1 MLERAQAVLPSRL
14 RAPPSWRL
22 RAPSGETILLAGVA
36 LYLGVF
42 TLWPLGRLLLE
53 AVGPNDA
60 GETLGILRDQWQSR
74 STSRALWNT
83 LEAGTLATLVS
94 VVLGA
99 TMAFVVALTD
109 VRAKTALTFALLLP
123 LLVPSQI
130 TALAWIELIGPS
142 SPILRP
148 LGLASPPGTT
158 NPLYSLGG
166 IVLVM
171 GVEHAALVFLAVRAG
186 LRAMPRDLVEA
197 ARIAGARPLVATL
210 RVVLPLSLPALLAG
224 AALAFVSA
232 IGNFGVPALL
242 GIPGRYTML
251 TTLIYQR
258 LNGFGP
264 SVLGEVA
271 AIALIL
277 ILIAMGGLAL
287 RAIVA
292 ARMHARVERA
302 SAMLR
307 PFPLGRARLPLET
320 GVWVVLGLVSF
331 LPLCALLAAS
341 LTPAVGV
348 RLSLETLT
356 LDHYRFAVL
365 GQEMTRRAFANSFLL
380 AGATALVAGLVAVP
394 LAYLA
399 VMRRMRA
406 ARVLDLVADTPYAIP
421 GTVLAL
427 GAILVFLPPLPILGV
442 SVYNSLWIILFA
454 YFARFMTLA
463 LRPVTASLETI
474 EPALDEAARI
484 AGARAFRRLFV
495 IVVPIAAPAA
505 VAGGLLI
512 FMTAFNELTVS
523 ALLWSSGTE
532 TLGVVVFFLQYEG
545 NSPAAAALA
554 TATVVVTLLLALLL
568 DVVGR
573 RLPGDVVPWRDA
585 TG

>member
-1 MLERAQAVLPSRL
+1 M
-14 RAPPSWRL
+14 RL
-22 RAPSGETILLAGVA
+22 RAPSGELLMLAGVA
-36 LYLGVF
+36 LYIGIF
-42 TLWPLGRLLLE
+42 TLWPLGRLLVE
-53 AVGPNDA
+53 GVGANAA

-94 VVLGA
+94 VALGA
-99 TMAFVVALTD
+99 TMAFIVALTN

-123 LLVPSQI
+123 LLIPSQI

-186 LRAMPRDLVEA
+186 LRSMPRDLVEA
-197 ARIAGARPLVATL
+197 ARISGARPLAATL
-210 RVVLPLSLPALLAG
+210 RIVFPLAMPALIAG

-242 GIPGRYTML
+242 GIPGRYPML

-277 ILIAMGGLAL
+277 ILIAVAGLAL
-287 RAIVA
+287 RSLVA
-292 ARMHARVERA
+292 AHMNARVERA
-302 SAMLR
+302 SAMLA
-307 PFPLGRARLPLET
+307 PFPLGRARPPLEAA
-320 GVWVVLGLVSF
+320 VWSVLVFVSF
-331 LPLCALLAAS
+331 LPLLALLAAS
-341 LTPAVGV
+341 LTPSVGV
-348 RLSLETLT
+348 RLSAETIT
-356 LDHYRFAVL
+356 LDNYRFAVF
-365 GQEMTRRAFANSFLL
+365 GQDMTRRAFANSFLL
-380 AGATALVAGLVAVP
+380 AGATAVVAGLVAVP

-399 VMRRMRA
+399 VMRRSRS

-421 GTVLAL
+421 GTVLAI
-427 GAILVFLPPLPILGV
+427 GAILVFLPPLPLIGV

-463 LRPVTASLETI
+463 LRPVTASLETV

-484 AGARAFRRLFV
+484 AGARAFRRLFSIILPV
-495 IVVPIAAPAA
+495 AAPAA

-554 TATVVVTLLLALLL
+554 TATVAVTLILALIL
-568 DVVGR
+568 DQVGR

-585 TG
+585 KG

>member
-1 MLERAQAVLPSRL
+1 MPVRTQAVPPPRL
-14 RAPPSWRL
+14 RAPF
-22 RAPSGETILLAGVA
+22 RAPSGELLMLAGVA
-36 LYLGVF
+36 LYLAVF
-42 TLWPLGRLLLE
+42 TLWPLGRLLVE
-53 AVGPNDA
+53 ALGENAA
-60 GETLGILRDQWQSR
+60 GETLGILRDQWESR

-83 LEAGTLATLVS
+83 LEAGSLATVVS
-94 VVLGA
+94 ILLGG
-99 TMAFVVALTD
+99 TMAFVVALTN

-123 LLVPSQI
+123 LLIPSQI

-158 NPLYSLGG
+158 NPLYSLWG

-197 ARIAGARPLVATL
+197 ARISGARPLVATM
-210 RVVLPLSLPALLAG
+210 RIVLPLAMPALVAG

-277 ILIAMGGLAL
+277 ILIAVAGLAL
-287 RAIVA
+287 RALFA
-292 ARMHARVERA
+292 ARMNARVERA

-307 PFPLGRARLPLET
+307 PFPLRRARLPVEAA
-320 GVWVVLGLVSF
+320 VWSVLVFVSF
-331 LPLCALLAAS
+331 LPLVALLASS

-348 RLSLETLT
+348 RLSPETIT
-356 LDHYRFAVL
+356 LDNYRFAVL
-365 GQEMTRRAFANSFLL
+365 GQDVARRAFANSFLL

-399 VMRRMRA
+399 VMRRSRA
-406 ARVLDLVADTPYAIP
+406 ARGLDLVADTPYAIP
-421 GTVLAL
+421 GTVLAI
-427 GAILVFLPPLPILGV
+427 GAILVFLPPLPLIGV

-484 AGARAFRRLFV
+484 AGARAFRRLFAIILPV
-495 IVVPIAAPAA
+495 AAPAA

-523 ALLWSSGTE
+523 ALLWSSGAE

-554 TATVVVTLLLALLL
+554 TATVFVTLVLALIL
-568 DVVGR
+568 DQVGR
-573 RLPGDVVPWRDA
+573 WLPGDVVPWRDA

>member
-1 MLERAQAVLPSRL
+1 MRAQAVRQPRL
-14 RAPPSWRL
+14 RAPLGAPL
-22 RAPSGETILLAGVA
+22 GAPSGETLMLAGVA

-42 TLWPLGRLLLE
+42 TLWPLGRLLVE
-53 AVGPNDA
+53 ALGPNAA
-60 GETLGILRDQWQSR
+60 GETLGILRDQWESR

-83 LEAGTLATLVS
+83 LEAGSLATLVS
-94 VVLGA
+94 VVLGGS
-99 TMAFVVALTD
+99 MAFVVALTN

-158 NPLYSLGG
+158 NPLYSLWG

-197 ARIAGARPLVATL
+197 ARISGARPLVATA
-210 RVVLPLSLPALLAG
+210 RIVVPLAMPSLVAG

-277 ILIAMGGLAL
+277 ILIAVAGLAL
-287 RAIVA
+287 RALVA
-292 ARMHARVERA
+292 SRMNARVERA

-307 PFPLGRARLPLET
+307 PFPLGRARLPVEAA
-320 GVWVVLGLVSF
+320 VWSVLVFVSF
-331 LPLCALLAAS
+331 LPLLALLASS

-356 LDHYRFAVL
+356 LDNYRFAVF

-380 AGATALVAGLVAVP
+380 AGATAVVAGLVAVP

-399 VMRRMRA
+399 VMRRMKA
-406 ARVLDLVADTPYAIP
+406 ARALDLVADTPYAIP
-421 GTVLAL
+421 GTVLAI
-427 GAILVFLPPLPILGV
+427 GAILVFLPPLPLIGV

-484 AGARAFRRLFV
+484 AGARAFRRLFSIILPV
-495 IVVPIAAPAA
+495 AAPAA

-523 ALLWSSGTE
+523 ALLWSSGAE

-554 TATVVVTLLLALLL
+554 TATVAVTLVLALIL
-568 DVVGR
+568 DQLGR
-573 RLPGDVVPWRDA
+573 WLPGDVVPWRDA
-585 TG
+585 RG

>member
-1 MLERAQAVLPSRL
+1 MRAQAVQRTVSPR
-14 RAPPSWRL
+14 RL
-22 RAPSGETILLAGVA
+22 RAPSGELLMLAGVA
-36 LYLGVF
+36 LYIGIF
-42 TLWPLGRLLLE
+42 TVWPLGRLLLE
-53 AVGPNDA
+53 GVGANAA

-94 VVLGA
+94 IALGA
-99 TMAFVVALTD
+99 TMAFVVALTN

-123 LLVPSQI
+123 LLIPSQI

-197 ARIAGARPLVATL
+197 ARISGARPLVATI
-210 RVVLPLSLPALLAG
+210 RIVLPLAMPALVAG

-242 GIPGRYTML
+242 GIPGRYPML

-277 ILIAMGGLAL
+277 ILIAMTGLAL
-287 RAIVA
+287 RALVA
-292 ARMHARVERA
+292 ARANARVERA
-302 SAMLR
+302 GAMLA
-307 PFPLGRARLPLET
+307 PFPLGRARPAVEAA
-320 GVWVVLGLVSF
+320 VWSVLVFVSF
-331 LPLCALLAAS
+331 LPLAALLAAS

-348 RLSLETLT
+348 RLSPETLT
-356 LDHYRFAVL
+356 FDNYRFAVF

-380 AGATALVAGLVAVP
+380 AGATAVVAGLVAVP

-399 VMRRMRA
+399 VIRRSKA
-406 ARVLDLVADTPYAIP
+406 ARGLDLVADTPYAIP
-421 GTVLAL
+421 GTVLAI
-427 GAILVFLPPLPILGV
+427 GAILVFLPPLPLIGV

-484 AGARAFRRLFV
+484 AGARAFRRLV
-495 IVVPIAAPAA
+495 SIILPVAAPAA

-523 ALLWSSGTE
+523 ALLWSSGAE

-554 TATVVVTLLLALLL
+554 TATVAVTLILALIL
-568 DVVGR
+568 DQLGR
-573 RLPGDVVPWRDA
+573 WLPGDVVPWRDA
-585 TG
+585 RG

>member
-1 MLERAQAVLPSRL
+1 ML
-14 RAPPSWRL
+14 
-22 RAPSGETILLAGVA
+22 IGVA
-36 LYLGVF
+36 LYLALF
-42 TLWPLGRLLLE
+42 TLWPLGRLLVE
-53 AVGPNDA
+53 AL
-60 GETLGILRDQWQSR
+60 GENRDGEALGILADLFDSR
-74 STSRALWNT
+74 SVARAFRNT
-83 LEAGTLATLVS
+83 LEAGTLATIVS
-94 VVLGA
+94 VALGGA
-99 TMAFVVALTD
+99 TAFVVALTN

-130 TALAWIELIGPS
+130 TALAWIELVGPS

-148 LGLASPPGTT
+148 LGLAPTPGTT
-158 NPLYSLGG
+158 NPLYSMAG

-186 LRAMPRDLVEA
+186 LRSIPRDLVEA
-197 ARIAGARPLVATL
+197 ARVSGARPLAAAL
-210 RVVLPLSLPALLAG
+210 RIVVPLALPSLAAG

-242 GIPGRYTML
+242 GIPGRYPML

-271 AIALIL
+271 AIALVL
-277 ILIAMGGLAL
+277 VGLA
-287 RAIVA
+287 VA
-292 ARMHARVERA
+292 GLVVRGLLTARVQARVERA
-302 SAMLR
+302 SAMLA
-307 PFPLGRARLPLET
+307 PFPLGRARAPLEI
-320 GVWVVLGLVSF
+320 GVWALLVLVSF
-331 LPLCALLAAS
+331 LPLTALVAAS
-341 LTPAVGV
+341 LIPSVGM

-356 LDHYRFAVL
+356 LDHWRFAVF
-365 GQEMTRRAFANSFLL
+365 GQDVTRRAFANSFLL
-380 AGATALVAGLVAVP
+380 AGATAAIAALVAVP

-399 VMRRMRA
+399 VMRRSPTARA
-406 ARVLDLVADTPYAIP
+406 LDLVADTPYAIP
-421 GTVLAL
+421 GTVLAI
-427 GAILVFLPPLPILGV
+427 GAILVFLPPLPVLNV
-442 SVYNSLWIILFA
+442 SVYNTLFIILFA
-454 YFARFMTLA
+454 YLARFLTLA

-484 AGARAFRRLFV
+484 VGARAGRRLV
-495 IVVPIAAPAA
+495 SIILPVALPSA

-523 ALLWSSGTE
+523 ALLWAAGTE

-554 TATVVVTLLLALLL
+554 TATVLVTLVLALVLDLL
-568 DVVGR
+568 GR

-585 TG
+585 RS

>member
-1 MLERAQAVLPSRL
+1 MRAQAVRQPRL
-14 RAPPSWRL
+14 RAPLGAPL
-22 RAPSGETILLAGVA
+22 GAPSGETLMLAGVA

-42 TLWPLGRLLLE
+42 TLWPLGRLLVE
-53 AVGPNDA
+53 ALGPNAA
-60 GETLGILRDQWQSR
+60 GETLGILRDQWESR

-83 LEAGTLATLVS
+83 LEAGSLATLVS
-94 VVLGA
+94 VVLGGS
-99 TMAFVVALTD
+99 MAFVVALTN

-158 NPLYSLGG
+158 NPLYSLWG

-197 ARIAGARPLVATL
+197 ARISGARPLVATA
-210 RVVLPLSLPALLAG
+210 RIVVPLAMPSLVAG

-277 ILIAMGGLAL
+277 ILIAVAGLAL
-287 RAIVA
+287 RALVA
-292 ARMHARVERA
+292 SRMNARVERA

-307 PFPLGRARLPLET
+307 PFPLGRARLPVEAA
-320 GVWVVLGLVSF
+320 VWSVLVFVSF
-331 LPLCALLAAS
+331 LPLLALLASS

-356 LDHYRFAVL
+356 LDNYRFAVF

-399 VMRRMRA
+399 VMRRMKA
-406 ARVLDLVADTPYAIP
+406 ARGLDLVADTPYAIP
-421 GTVLAL
+421 GTVLAI
-427 GAILVFLPPLPILGV
+427 GAILVFLPPLPVIGV

-454 YFARFMTLA
+454 YFARFLTLA

-484 AGARAFRRLFV
+484 AGARAFRRLFAIILPV
-495 IVVPIAAPAA
+495 AAPAA

-523 ALLWSSGTE
+523 ALLWSSGAE

-554 TATVVVTLLLALLL
+554 TATVAVTLVLALIL
-568 DVVGR
+568 DQLGR
-573 RLPGDVVPWRDA
+573 WLPGDVVPWRDA
-585 TG
+585 RG

>member
-1 MLERAQAVLPSRL
+1 MEPSRAQAVHPTRL
-14 RAPPSWRL
+14 RAPL
-22 RAPSGETILLAGVA
+22 RAPSGETLMLAGVA
-36 LYLGVF
+36 LYIGVF

-53 AVGPNDA
+53 GAGPNAA
-60 GETLGILRDQWQSR
+60 GEALGILRDQWQSR

-94 VVLGA
+94 IALGA

-158 NPLYSLGG
+158 NPLYSLWG

-197 ARIAGARPLVATL
+197 ARISGARPFTATV
-210 RVVLPLSLPALLAG
+210 RIVLPLAFPALIAG

-232 IGNFGVPALL
+232 LGNFGAPALL
-242 GIPGRYTML
+242 GIPGRYPML

-277 ILIAMGGLAL
+277 ILIAVTGLAL
-287 RAIVA
+287 RALVA
-292 ARMHARVERA
+292 ARMNARVERA
-302 SAMLR
+302 SAMLA
-307 PFPLGRARLPLET
+307 PFPLGRARPALEAA
-320 GVWVVLGLVSF
+320 VWSVLVFVSF
-331 LPLCALLAAS
+331 LPLLALLAAS

-356 LDHYRFAVL
+356 FDNYRFAVF
-365 GQEMTRRAFANSFLL
+365 GQEMARRAFANSFLL
-380 AGATALVAGLVAVP
+380 AGTTAVVAGLVAVP

-399 VMRRMRA
+399 VMRRSRA
-406 ARVLDLVADTPYAIP
+406 ARGLDLVADTPYAIP
-421 GTVLAL
+421 GTVLAI
-427 GAILVFLPPLPILGV
+427 GAILVFLPPLPLIGV

-484 AGARAFRRLFV
+484 AGARAFRRLFSIILPV
-495 IVVPIAAPAA
+495 AAPAA

-523 ALLWSSGTE
+523 ALLWSSGAE

-554 TATVVVTLLLALLL
+554 TATVAVTLILALIL
-568 DVVGR
+568 DQVGR
-573 RLPGDVVPWRDA
+573 WLPGDVVPWRDA
-585 TG
+585 RG